1 MVDQNDKPDASEP
14 TPRPNE
20 GASTPDN
27 QPLSQPP
34 VIERVGEAVGQMA
47 SDAISGAAQRRNYEL
62 AVAAAKGDPQAQD
75 EFAKQQVALMA
86 GSIGSGPKAPAKGG
100 KLVHYSQ
107 HPEALTELDPA
118 FMGKGVAGKE
128 QLRGDIIPRTYFYE
142 EGTIPE
148 TKVTDTAKYKYTVES
163 PGKIVD
169 WASPEG
175 LELRAQATDINHL
188 ERLAKEA
195 GYAGYKNSEGPLPG
209 AVALFEKTK
218 PVSSIPTKA
227 EALERPHFLFTT
239 ENPLHAGPNTPA
251 VSRDQAVEYLRKQG
265 MNAEPVKGR
274 YGGADEN
281 SIIVKDVTPEQ
292 ADVLHNIAAS
302 LGQESG
308 LYSTG
313 AKHELRYYHGP
324 DAGKSVLGEGSTYHA
339 GAVDDNYSQLAN
351 GQAFTHNLDFSK
363 KVGGASEAEQV
374 AEVLKPLDEAA
385 AAHKVPMPEKGE
397 GLVQTAQRKMG
408 VSQDMPKFMEAAEKS
423 KTLMN
428 DAYTAYQQG
437 QISNKEF
444 LGTLE
449 KEQAA
454 IAKAARHDLQ
464 TKHKK
469 GMAEGGLVQSF
480 ADGGEAMDLPTA
492 EQTDQAFDQ
501 AFSTPMPTTPEELV
515 GSSSVAP
522 TAEPTAPATGGAINL
537 LNPEGK
543 LISLASEQVPEAL
556 DAGYSL
562 PSPEHIADHI
572 KQTEFGGL
580 GQQLLTGLEGA
591 ASGATFGLSTGLE
604 TALGV
609 NPEDITARREVNPG
623 THMAGQVAGLVGS
636 MLTGVGEGA
645 LLTKAGVAGAEAL
658 GLGAATTV
666 TAKLGSAAVKG
677 AIENALFT
685 AGDEV
690 SKMLAKDPHQSM
702 ESAVA
707 DVGFSGLIGAGFG
720 AVLGSVNPLWE
731 AAMANKTS
739 GLLGQIAS
747 HMGGIEGQVATADNA
762 LDHALQVTGLG
773 DSLAPEVKAIV
784 GAKPEIKELASIL
797 EQSDN
802 TTAGKEFQAAM
813 TDARTQV
820 AKVQAEALGYK
831 LDDIPA
837 KGELDKYTVGKSVGE
852 TLAKE
857 FDQRVAPLAKE
868 YEEYATKFA
877 GKELDPSIADKLE
890 KGEKLIDKAFGDL
903 RRAQKELS
911 KAIKANDPGMA
922 IEAEAAVRDAQDA
935 LKLTQKAATAP
946 GTTDVLIDRLSSLAQ
961 REGWNASPSSDIMRE
976 MARVQKELPGLKTLK
991 DLTNYI
997 KQIGEN
1003 TKSTLPFGQQTPV
1016 SRAGAL
1022 MKNVLRD
1029 AESEMIEQHLGAV
1042 GEDAVA
1048 RYRQTQQAFRAAAT
1062 LKEAVDDRLG
1072 AGGSVSG
1079 YAKSVRAMS
1088 KQEGEKV
1095 LQRLLGTGDADWL
1108 ATVQR
1113 EFPETAQQLKAFHK
1127 DKLLSAAKD
1136 GDSLSSKKLL
1146 KAMDNMSPQ
1155 LREFSLSPEAQ
1166 GQIKAAAAILE
1177 QLNDKTHNFSNTA
1190 RTMSKLM
1197 KDAGGGALGAVAAL
1211 TGHSPIG
1218 GYLLGKVGEYVAKDI
1233 PDAVRLAT
1241 LKFMGTPAPVNAKGF
1256 KAMVDVIN
1264 RVYRGEALVTKAT
1277 KNVFKDGDVLPASKM
1292 PTEATRERLS
1302 KKIEKLGIDPEAML
1316 KVGGAAGHY
1325 MPEAAAAMG
1334 ETSARVVN
1342 YVNSQRPLPKRL
1354 GPLDPP
1360 VPPTIVEQ
1368 DHFNRVLDIAQ
1379 QPLVVLDHV
1388 KNGTIQPTDV
1398 VALRAMY
1405 PKMYENL
1412 VDKLTA
1418 AMTDH
1423 MAAEE
1428 PVAYHTRIG
1437 LSMFLAQP
1445 LDSTMTPA
1453 AIVAAQP
1460 KPKEMPQA
1468 PGQATQPKRNT
1479 AKLGKSNAN
1488 YQTAAQAR
1496 EARSQRK

>member
-1 MVDQNDKPDASEP
+1 MVDQNDKPDALEP

-47 SDAISGAAQRRNYEL
+47 SDALSGAAQRRNYEL

-75 EFAKQQVALMA
+75 EYTKQQVALMA
-86 GSIGSGPKAPAKGG
+86 GSLGSGPKAPAKGG
-100 KLVHYSQ
+100 KLIHYSQ
-107 HPEALTELDPA
+107 HAEPLTELDPA

-148 TKVTDTAKYKYTVES
+148 TKVTDAARYKYTVES

-175 LELRAQATDINHL
+175 LELRSQATDINHL
-188 ERLAKEA
+188 EQLAKDA

-209 AVALFEKTK
+209 AVAIFQKTK

-239 ENPLHAGPNTPA
+239 ENPLHATEGTPA
-251 VSRDQAVEYLRKQG
+251 VTREQAIEALRKQG
-265 MNAEPVKGR
+265 LNAEPVKGR

-281 SIIVKDVTPEQ
+281 SIIVKDVTPQQ
-292 ADVLHNIAAS
+292 AEALHEFAAS
-302 LGQESG
+302 VGQESG

-313 AKHELRYYHGP
+313 GKHELRYYHGP
-324 DAGKSVLGEGSTYHA
+324 DAGKSVLGEGTTYHP
-339 GAVDDNYSQLAN
+339 GSVDDNYSQLAN

-363 KVGGASEAEQV
+363 KVGGPSEAERV
-374 AEVLKPLDEAA
+374 AETLRPLDEAA
-385 AAHKVPMPEKGE
+385 ASNVPMPDKGE

-408 VSQDMPKFMEAAEKS
+408 VSQEMPKFAEAEAKS
-423 KTLMN
+423 KALVG
-428 DAYTAYQQG
+428 DAQAAYQQG
-437 QISNKEF
+437 QISRQEYIATIQKW
-444 LGTLE
+444 
-449 KEQAA
+449 QAA
-454 IAKAARHDLQ
+454 ANKAARHSVQLE
-464 TKHKK
+464 KK
-469 GMAEGGLVQSF
+469 GKMAEGGMVQAF
-480 ADGGEAMDLPTA
+480 ADGGEAMDLPTE
-492 EQTDQAFDQ
+492 EQTSQAFDQ
-501 AFSTPMPTTPEELV
+501 AFSQPFPTTPEALV
-515 GSSSVAP
+515 GGSS
-522 TAEPTAPATGGAINL
+522 AEPTASAPETPIAGGPVNL

-543 LISLASEQVPEAL
+543 LISLDSEQVPEAL

-580 GQQLLTGLEGA
+580 GQQVLTGLEGA
-591 ASGATFGLSTGLE
+591 AAGATFGLSTGFE

-609 NPEDITARREVNPG
+609 SPEDITARREVNPG
-623 THMAGQVAGLVGS
+623 TYMAGQLAGLGAS
-636 MLTGVGEGA
+636 LLTGVGEGA

-690 SKMLAKDPHQSM
+690 SKMLAKDPAQSV
-702 ESAVA
+702 ESAIA

-773 DSLAPEVKAIV
+773 DTLAPEVKAIV

-797 EQSDN
+797 EQSD
-802 TTAGKEFQAAM
+802 TSAAGKEFQAAM
-813 TDARTQV
+813 ADARKQV
-820 AKVQAEALGYK
+820 ASVQAEALGYK

-857 FDQRVAPLAKE
+857 FDQRIAPLAKE

-890 KGEKLIDKAFGDL
+890 KGEKLVDKAFGDL

-911 KAIKANDPGMA
+911 KALKANDPGMA
-922 IEAEAAVRDAQDA
+922 IEAEAAVRDAQEA
-935 LKLTQKAATAP
+935 LKLTQKAASAP
-946 GTTDVLIDRLSSLAQ
+946 GTTDVLVDRLSALAQ

-976 MARVQKELPGLKTLK
+976 VARVQKELPGLKTLK

-1029 AESEMIEQHLGAV
+1029 AESDMIEHHLGAV

-1048 RYRQTQQAFRAAAT
+1048 RYRQTQQAFRSAAT

-1113 EFPETAQQLKAFHK
+1113 EFPETAKQLKEFHI
-1127 DKLLSAAKD
+1127 DRLLSAAKD

-1146 KAMDNMSPQ
+1146 KAMDSMSPQ
-1155 LREFSLSPEAQ
+1155 LRQFSLSPEAQ

-1190 RTMSKLM
+1190 RTMTKLM
-1197 KDAGGGALGAVAAL
+1197 KGAGGGALGAVAAM
-1211 TGHSPIG
+1211 TGHNPIG
-1218 GYLLGKVGEYVAKDI
+1218 GYLLGKIGEYVAKDV

-1256 KAMVDVIN
+1256 KAMADVIN
-1264 RVYRGEALVTKAT
+1264 RVYKGDALVTKAA
-1277 KNVFKDGDVLPASKM
+1277 KNVFKDGDVLPTSKL

-1302 KKIEKLGIDPEAML
+1302 KKIEKLGVDPEAML
-1316 KVGGAAGHY
+1316 KVGGATGHY

-1360 VPPTIVEQ
+1360 VPPTIIEQ

-1379 QPLVVLDHV
+1379 QPLVVLEHV

-1412 VDKLTA
+1412 VNKLTA

-1428 PVAYHTRIG
+1428 PVAYQTRIG

-1453 AIVAAQP
+1453 AIMAAQP
-1460 KPKEMPQA
+1460 KPKEAPAQ

-1479 AKLGKSNAN
+1479 AKLGKSNTN
-1488 YQTAAQAR
+1488 YQTASQAR